1 VSFEP
6 GYENELRS
14 TLISLGASEVEDCIK
29 YLETISGHI
38 DVTELLSELS
48 LAADIDLVLAHTS
61 KLFENPS
68 PGDIEILQIPLAR
81 HRWIQLTSASRALS
95 GFCLRHPDE
104 ALRLFQEQDFR
115 WDFHHAMS
123 EALSKTISN
132 DEEFQNCVK
141 RIRILYRLE
150 LLKIAIADVAD
161 SASFET
167 TSHRLSELADAAL
180 ETAFLLAIRSVNPFT
195 ESRMAVIAMGKTGG
209 RELNYV
215 SDVDVLFVVDDVEI
229 ERQEHVLQEATRIA
243 QLMMQIISSPQ
254 IEQPLWHIDAN
265 LRPEGKDGALVR
277 TLSSYKTYY
286 ERWAETWEFQALMK
300 ARIMAGDRNVGEAFT
315 SMVEPLIWK
324 VAERENFVR
333 DIQEMRKR
341 VIANIPSDEAERELK
356 LGVGG
361 LRDIEFA
368 IQLLQLVHG
377 KTDEAIRSSNTLI
390 ALDSL
395 MTWGYVG
402 REDAE
407 ILRMTYIFERQ
418 VEHRI
423 QMFDMTRTHL
433 LPKLTE
439 DLRRLGKLLGFK
451 SDPVEG
457 LAQSLHQHKTNARRL
472 HEKLFYKPLL
482 QAVARIDTDVVR
494 MSLESAKAR
503 LAALGFQ
510 DADAALRHIQF
521 LSTGL
526 SRRAI
531 IQRNLLPVVLAWMA
545 ETPNPDGGLLRF
557 RNLSE
562 ALGET
567 PWYLRLLRDESLVL
581 NRLAVILCVSPYIS
595 SMLESNPESMNF
607 LGSDETLQPSEASA
621 LVLEMFESGKR
632 QSNFTEALGLV
643 RKIRQRELIRIATA
657 DIFHLIDTVEVM
669 RALSDLTDASLQSGL
684 MLYRHFYPN
693 ENIEISVIGLGRYG
707 GKEMSYGSDADIM
720 VIFDVKHS
728 DENAA
733 TYVADYVSSMQRDF
747 SSPMASPPL
756 QVDLDLRPEGKSGPI
771 ARSFSSY
778 KEYYEK
784 WSLTWESQ
792 ALLRARL
799 VAGEIELGE
808 KFIHLIDDLRYP
820 KKGLSATAARDIRT
834 MKARV
839 EAERLPRGVE
849 PKMHI
854 KLGPGGLSDIEWLV
868 QFVQLHYSHLNP
880 NLKTTST
887 LRVLDELSAV
897 VGLPMMEVQ
906 DCKAAWIFASQLRNY
921 LHLVDGRI
929 KDVVSTQPQTLALL
943 GYLLQEHKPSDV
955 LETWLRL
962 SRRSRR
968 IFKHV
973 VYESVIP

>member
-1 VSFEP
+1 
-6 GYENELRS
+6 
-14 TLISLGASEVEDCIK
+14 
-29 YLETISGHI
+29 
-38 DVTELLSELS
+38 
-48 LAADIDLVLAHTS
+48 
-61 KLFENPS
+61 
-68 PGDIEILQIPLAR
+68 
-81 HRWIQLTSASRALS
+81 
-95 GFCLRHPDE
+95 
-104 ALRLFQEQDFR
+104 
-115 WDFHHAMS
+115 
-123 EALSKTISN
+123 
-132 DEEFQNCVK
+132 
-141 RIRILYRLE
+141 
-150 LLKIAIADVAD
+150 
-161 SASFET
+161 
-167 TSHRLSELADAAL
+167 
-180 ETAFLLAIRSVNPFT
+180 
-195 ESRMAVIAMGKTGG
+195 
-209 RELNYV
+209 
-215 SDVDVLFVVDDVEI
+215 
-229 ERQEHVLQEATRIA
+229 
-243 QLMMQIISSPQ
+243 
-254 IEQPLWHIDAN
+254 
-265 LRPEGKDGALVR
+265 
-277 TLSSYKTYY
+277 
-286 ERWAETWEFQALMK
+286 
-300 ARIMAGDRNVGEAFT
+300 
-315 SMVEPLIWK
+315 
-324 VAERENFVR
+324 
-333 DIQEMRKR
+333 
-341 VIANIPSDEAERELK
+341 
-356 LGVGG
+356 
-361 LRDIEFA
+361 
-368 IQLLQLVHG
+368 
-377 KTDEAIRSSNTLI
+377 
-390 ALDSL
+390 
-395 MTWGYVG
+395 
-402 REDAE
+402 
-407 ILRMTYIFERQ
+407 
-418 VEHRI
+418 
-423 QMFDMTRTHL
+423 
-433 LPKLTE
+433 
-439 DLRRLGKLLGFK
+439 
-451 SDPVEG
+451 
-457 LAQSLHQHKTNARRL
+457 
-472 HEKLFYKPLL
+472 
-482 QAVARIDTDVVR
+482 
-494 MSLESAKAR
+494 
-503 LAALGFQ
+503 
-510 DADAALRHIQF
+510 
-521 LSTGL
+521 
-526 SRRAI
+526 
-531 IQRNLLPVVLAWMA
+531 
-545 ETPNPDGGLLRF
+545 
-557 RNLSE
+557 
-562 ALGET
+562 
-567 PWYLRLLRDESLVL
+567 
-581 NRLAVILCVSPYIS
+581 
-595 SMLESNPESMNF
+595 
-607 LGSDETLQPSEASA
+607 
-621 LVLEMFESGKR
+621 
-632 QSNFTEALGLV
+632 
-643 RKIRQRELIRIATA
+643 
-657 DIFHLIDTVEVM
+657 M

-943 GYLLQEHKPSDV
+943 GYLFQEHKPSDV

-973 VYESVIP
+973 VYESLIP